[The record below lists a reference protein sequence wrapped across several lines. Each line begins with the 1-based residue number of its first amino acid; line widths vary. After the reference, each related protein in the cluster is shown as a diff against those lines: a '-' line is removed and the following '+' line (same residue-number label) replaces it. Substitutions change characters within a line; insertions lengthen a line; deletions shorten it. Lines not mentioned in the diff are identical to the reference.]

1 MTQQK
6 TSFPQRFYRHV
17 READEA
23 SEEISAAGGKNT
35 RSFSASEFQELGAQ
49 SSLC

>member
-1 MTQQK
+1 MTQKK
-6 TSFPQRFYRHV
+6 TPFPQRFYRRAH
-17 READEA
+17 EADEA

-49 SSLC
+49 SSMC